1 MIVMRRCGA
10 VVIVGLLLG
19 AVTPMHAQD
28 VRCNGTLLELAVVE
42 EGTSA
47 TDRFQF
53 ALRLEAQATSKKDAL
68 NELNR
73 RLGTIRRKISILAIE
88 VLIVSAPRTYT
99 VGGTTASP
107 QRHQATSNISGE
119 VSRSNYD
126 PLIQQ
131 AGRLP
136 GVSLQGMTSLSST
149 DGARSLQQQLLER
162 ALATGRRQAESTQQL
177 LGLRQLRLIRIDQ
190 RRGGAPLRTSSL
202 SRSERSFDPSEA
214 PKPRQS
220 IRLNLDYCLN

>member
-1 MIVMRRCGA
+1 MRRCGA

-28 VRCNGTLLELAVVE
+28 VRCDGTLLELAVIE

-73 RLGTIRRKISILAIE
+73 RLGTVRRKISGLAIGG
-88 VLIVSAPRTYT
+88 LIVSAPRTYT
-99 VGGTTASP
+99 VGSTTASP

-126 PLIQQ
+126 PLIQR

-149 DGARSLQQQLLER
+149 DSARSLQQQLLER

-190 RRGGAPLRTSSL
+190 RRGGAPLRSSSL
-202 SRSERSFDPSEA
+202 SRSEQSFDPSEA

>member
-1 MIVMRRCGA
+1 MRRCGA

-19 AVTPMHAQD
+19 LTAPLYAQD
-28 VRCNGTLLELAVVE
+28 VRCDGTLLELAVVE

-73 RLGTIRRKISILAIE
+73 RLGTVRREISGLAIGG
-88 VLIVSAPRTYT
+88 LIVSAPRTYM

-190 RRGGAPLRTSSL
+190 RRGGAPLRTSAL
-202 SRSERSFDPSEA
+202 SRSKQSFDPSEA

>member
-1 MIVMRRCGA
+1 MRRCGA

-28 VRCNGTLLELAVVE
+28 VRCDGTLLELAVVE

-53 ALRLEAQATSKKDAL
+53 ALRLEAQATSKKEAL

-73 RLGTIRRKISILAIE
+73 RLGTVRRKISGLAIGG
-88 VLIVSAPRTYT
+88 LIVSAPRTYT

-190 RRGGAPLRTSSL
+190 RRGGAPLRTNAL
-202 SRSERSFDPSEA
+202 SRSKQSFDPSEA

>member
-1 MIVMRRCGA
+1 MVRRCGV

-19 AVTPMHAQD
+19 VVTPMHAQN
-28 VRCNGTLLELAVVE
+28 VRCDGTLLELAVVE
-42 EGTSA
+42 EGTSQ

-53 ALRLEAQATSKKDAL
+53 ALRLGAEATSKKAAL

-73 RLGTIRRKISILAIE
+73 RLGTVRRKISGLASGG
-88 VLIVSAPRTYT
+88 LIVSAPRTYT
-99 VGGTTASP
+99 VGSTTVAP
-107 QRHQATSNISGE
+107 QRHQATTGITGE

-136 GVSLQGMTSLSST
+136 GVSLQGMTSLSFT

-190 RRGGAPLRTSSL
+190 RSGGGALRTSAL
-202 SRSERSFDPSEA
+202 YRKERSFDPAEA

>member
-1 MIVMRRCGA
+1 M
-10 VVIVGLLLG
+10 
-19 AVTPMHAQD
+19 
-28 VRCNGTLLELAVVE
+28 ELAVVE
-42 EGTSA
+42 EGTSE

-53 ALRLEAQATSKKDAL
+53 ALRLGAQATSKKAAL

-73 RLGTIRRKISILAIE
+73 RLGTVRRKISGLASGG
-88 VLIVSAPRTYT
+88 LIVSDPRTYT
-99 VGGTTASP
+99 LGSTTAAP
-107 QRHQATSNISGE
+107 QRHQATTGITGE

-136 GVSLQGMTSLSST
+136 GVSLQGMKSLSST

-162 ALATGRRQAESTQQL
+162 ALARGRRQAESTQQL

-190 RRGGAPLRTSSL
+190 RSGGGLLRASAL
-202 SRSERSFDPSEA
+202 SRLEKSFDPSEA

>member
-1 MIVMRRCGA
+1 MVRRCGA

-19 AVTPMHAQD
+19 AAPPTPAQHL
-28 VRCNGTLLELAVVE
+28 RCEGTLLELAVVE
-42 EGTSA
+42 EGTSE

-53 ALRLEAQATSKKDAL
+53 ALRLGAQATSKKAAL

-73 RLGTIRRKISILAIE
+73 RLGTVRRKMSGLASGG
-88 VLIVSAPRTYT
+88 LIVSAPRTYT
-99 VGGTTASP
+99 VGSTTATQ
-107 QRHQATSNISGE
+107 QRHQATSSISGE

-162 ALATGRRQAESTQQL
+162 ALARGRRQAESTQQL

-190 RRGGAPLRTSSL
+190 RSGGGLLRTSAL
-202 SRSERSFDPSEA
+202 SRSEKSFDPSEA

>member
-1 MIVMRRCGA
+1 MRRCGA
-10 VVIVGLLLG
+10 VVIVGLLFG
-19 AVTPMHAQD
+19 AVTPLHAHD
-28 VRCNGTLLELAVVE
+28 LRCDGTLLELAVVE
-42 EGTSA
+42 EGTSR
-47 TDRFQF
+47 TDRFEFSLQ
-53 ALRLEAQATSKKDAL
+53 LEAQASSKQEAL

-73 RLGTIRRKISILAIE
+73 RLGTVRRKISDLAME
-88 VLIVSAPRTYT
+88 GLIVSAPRTYT

-190 RRGGAPLRTSSL
+190 RRGGALLRTSAL
-202 SRSERSFDPSEA
+202 SRSKQSFDPSEA

-220 IRLNLDYCLN
+220 IRLDLDYCLN

>member
-1 MIVMRRCGA
+1 MRRCGA

-28 VRCNGTLLELAVVE
+28 VRCDGTLLELAVVE

-73 RLGTIRRKISILAIE
+73 RLVTVRRKISGLAIGG
-88 VLIVSAPRTYT
+88 LIVSAPRTYT

-202 SRSERSFDPSEA
+202 SRSKQSFDPSEA

>member
-1 MIVMRRCGA
+1 MRRCGA
-10 VVIVGLLLG
+10 VVIVGLLMG

-28 VRCNGTLLELAVVE
+28 VRCDGTLLELAVVE

-68 NELNR
+68 SELNR
-73 RLGTIRRKISILAIE
+73 RLGTVRRKISGLAIGG
-88 VLIVSAPRTYT
+88 LIVSAPRTYT
-99 VGGTTASP
+99 VGSTTASP
-107 QRHQATSNISGE
+107 QRHQATSNIKGE

-190 RRGGAPLRTSSL
+190 RRGGAPLRTSAL
-202 SRSERSFDPSEA
+202 SRSKQSFDPSEA

-220 IRLNLDYCLN
+220 SRLDLDYCLN

>member
-1 MIVMRRCGA
+1 MRRCGV

-19 AVTPMHAQD
+19 AVTPMHAQN
-28 VRCNGTLLELAVVE
+28 VRCDGTLLELAVVE
-42 EGTSA
+42 EGTSE

-53 ALRLEAQATSKKDAL
+53 ALRLEAQATSKKAAL
-68 NELNR
+68 TELNR
-73 RLGTIRRKISILAIE
+73 RLGTVRRKMSGLASGG
-88 VLIVSAPRTYT
+88 LIVSAPRTYT
-99 VGGTTASP
+99 VGNTTASP
-107 QRHQATSNISGE
+107 QRHQATSRITGE

-162 ALATGRRQAESTQQL
+162 ALARGRRQAESTQQL
-177 LGLRQLRLIRIDQ
+177 LGLSQLRLIRIDQ
-190 RRGGAPLRTSSL
+190 RSGGGLLRASAL
-202 SRSERSFDPSEA
+202 SRSEKSFDPSEA

>member
-1 MIVMRRCGA
+1 MVRRCGA

-19 AVTPMHAQD
+19 AAPPTPAQHL
-28 VRCNGTLLELAVVE
+28 RCEGTLLELAVVE
-42 EGTSA
+42 EGSSQ

-53 ALRLEAQATSKKDAL
+53 ALRLEAQASSKNDAL

-73 RLGTIRRKISILAIE
+73 RLGTVRRKISGLAMGG
-88 VLIVSAPRTYT
+88 LIVSAPRTYT
-99 VGGTTASP
+99 VGSTTAAP
-107 QRHQATSNISGE
+107 QQHQATTGITGE

-162 ALATGRRQAESTQQL
+162 ALARGRRQAESTQQL

-190 RRGGAPLRTSSL
+190 RSGGGLLRASAL
-202 SRSERSFDPSEA
+202 SRSEKSFDPSEA

>member
-1 MIVMRRCGA
+1 M
-10 VVIVGLLLG
+10 IVGLLLG

-28 VRCNGTLLELAVVE
+28 VRCDGTLLELAVVE

-73 RLGTIRRKISILAIE
+73 RLGTVRREISGLAIGG
-88 VLIVSAPRTYT
+88 LIVSGPRTYT

-190 RRGGAPLRTSSL
+190 RRGGAPLRTSAL
-202 SRSERSFDPSEA
+202 SRSKQSFDPSEA

-220 IRLNLDYCLN
+220 IRLDLDYCLN

>member
-1 MIVMRRCGA
+1 
-10 VVIVGLLLG
+10 
-19 AVTPMHAQD
+19 
-28 VRCNGTLLELAVVE
+28 
-42 EGTSA
+42 
-47 TDRFQF
+47 
-53 ALRLEAQATSKKDAL
+53 L

-73 RLGTIRRKISILAIE
+73 RLGTVRRKISGLAIGG
-88 VLIVSAPRTYT
+88 LIVSAPRTYT
-99 VGGTTASP
+99 VGSTTASP
-107 QRHQATSNISGE
+107 QRHQATSNITGE

-149 DGARSLQQQLLER
+149 DGARSLQQQLLKR

-190 RRGGAPLRTSSL
+190 RSGGGLFARVP
-202 SRSERSFDPSEA
+202 
-214 PKPRQS
+214 
-220 IRLNLDYCLN
+220 CLARKEF

>member
-1 MIVMRRCGA
+1 MIVVRRYRA

-19 AVTPMHAQD
+19 AATPLHAQE
-28 VRCNGTLLELAVVE
+28 VRCNGTLLELAVIE
-42 EGTSA
+42 ESTSH

-53 ALRLEAQATSKKDAL
+53 ALRLEAKASSKKDAL

-73 RLGTIRRKISILAIE
+73 RLVTVRRKISGLPIGG
-88 VLIVSAPRTYT
+88 LIVSAPRTYT

-190 RRGGAPLRTSSL
+190 RRGGAPLRTSAL
-202 SRSERSFDPSEA
+202 SRSKQSFDPSEA

-220 IRLNLDYCLN
+220 IRLDLDYCLS

>member
-1 MIVMRRCGA
+1 MIVVRSFRA

-19 AVTPMHAQD
+19 AATPLHAQE
-28 VRCNGTLLELAVVE
+28 VRCNGTLLELAVIE
-42 EGTSA
+42 EGTSH

-53 ALRLEAQATSKKDAL
+53 ALRLEAKASSKNDAL
-68 NELNR
+68 DELNR
-73 RLGTIRRKISILAIE
+73 RLGTVRRKISGLAMGG
-88 VLIVSAPRTYT
+88 LIVSAPRTYT
-99 VGGTTASP
+99 VGSTTATQ
-107 QRHQATSNISGE
+107 QRHQATSSISGE

-136 GVSLQGMTSLSST
+136 GVSLQGMTSLPST

-162 ALATGRRQAESTQQL
+162 ALATGRRQAESTLQL
-177 LGLRQLRLIRIDQ
+177 LGRRQLRLIRIDQ
-190 RRGGAPLRTSSL
+190 RSGGGALRTSAL
-202 SRSERSFDPSEA
+202 SRKERSFDPAEA

>member
-1 MIVMRRCGA
+1 MRRCGA

-28 VRCNGTLLELAVVE
+28 VRCDGTLLELAVVE
-42 EGTSA
+42 EGTRA

-73 RLGTIRRKISILAIE
+73 RLGTVRREISGLAIGG
-88 VLIVSAPRTYT
+88 LIVSGPRTYT

-190 RRGGAPLRTSSL
+190 RRGGAPLRTSAL
-202 SRSERSFDPSEA
+202 SRSKQSFDPSEA

-220 IRLNLDYCLN
+220 IRLDLDYCLN

>member
-10 VVIVGLLLG
+10 FVVVGLLLG
-19 AVTPMHAQD
+19 AATPMHAQD
-28 VRCNGTLLELAVVE
+28 VRCAGTLLELAVIE
-42 EGTSA
+42 EGTSQ

-53 ALRLEAQATSKKDAL
+53 VLRLEAQASSKQDAL

-73 RLGTIRRKISILAIE
+73 RLGTVRRKISGLAIGG
-88 VLIVSAPRTYT
+88 LIVSAPRTYT
-99 VGGTTASP
+99 VGRTTASP
-107 QRHQATSNISGE
+107 QRHQATSSIQGE

-177 LGLRQLRLIRIDQ
+177 LGLRQLQLIRIDQ
-190 RRGGAPLRTSSL
+190 RSGGGPLRTSSL

>member
-1 MIVMRRCGA
+1 MIVVRSFRA

-19 AVTPMHAQD
+19 AANPLHAQE
-28 VRCNGTLLELAVVE
+28 VRCNGTLLELAVIE
-42 EGTSA
+42 EGTSH

-53 ALRLEAQATSKKDAL
+53 ALRLEAKASSKKDAL

-73 RLGTIRRKISILAIE
+73 RLVTVRRKISGLAIGG
-88 VLIVSAPRTYT
+88 LIVSAPRTYT

-190 RRGGAPLRTSSL
+190 RRGGAPLRTSAL
-202 SRSERSFDPSEA
+202 SRSKQSFDPSEA

-220 IRLNLDYCLN
+220 MRLDLDYCLN

>member
-1 MIVMRRCGA
+1 MRRCGV

-19 AVTPMHAQD
+19 AVTPMHAQN
-28 VRCNGTLLELAVVE
+28 VRCDGTLLELAVVE
-42 EGTSA
+42 EGTSE

-68 NELNR
+68 NELKR
-73 RLGTIRRKISILAIE
+73 RLGTVRRKMSGLAMGG
-88 VLIVSAPRTYT
+88 LIVSAPRTHT
-99 VGGTTASP
+99 VGSTTAAP
-107 QRHQATSNISGE
+107 QRYHATTAITGE

-131 AGRLP
+131 AGHLL
-136 GVSLQGMTSLSST
+136 GVSLQGMTSLSSI
-149 DGARSLQQQLLER
+149 DGARSLQQQLFER
-162 ALATGRRQAESTQQL
+162 ALATGRRQAQSTQQL
-177 LGLRQLRLIRIDQ
+177 LGLSKIRLIRID
-190 RRGGAPLRTSSL
+190 RRSGGGLLRTSAL
-202 SRSERSFDPSEA
+202 SRPEKSFDPSEA

>member
-1 MIVMRRCGA
+1 MRRCGA

-19 AVTPMHAQD
+19 AAPPTPAQHL
-28 VRCNGTLLELAVVE
+28 RCEGTLLELAVVE
-42 EGTSA
+42 EGTSE

-53 ALRLEAQATSKKDAL
+53 ALRLGEQASSKKAAL

-73 RLGTIRRKISILAIE
+73 RLGTVRRKISGLASGG
-88 VLIVSAPRTYT
+88 LIVSAPRTYT
-99 VGGTTASP
+99 LGSTTAAP
-107 QRHQATSNISGE
+107 QRHQATTGITGE

-126 PLIQQ
+126 SLIQQ

-177 LGLRQLRLIRIDQ
+177 LGLSQLRLIRIDQ
-190 RRGGAPLRTSSL
+190 RSGGGFLRASAL
-202 SRSERSFDPSEA
+202 SRSEKSFDPSEA
-214 PKPRQS
+214 PKPRQT

>member
-1 MIVMRRCGA
+1 MIA
-10 VVIVGLLLG
+10 GLLLG

-28 VRCNGTLLELAVVE
+28 VRCDGTLLELAVIE

-73 RLGTIRRKISILAIE
+73 RLGTVRREISGLAIGG
-88 VLIVSAPRTYT
+88 LIVSAPRTYT

-190 RRGGAPLRTSSL
+190 RRGGAPLRSSSL
-202 SRSERSFDPSEA
+202 SRSEQSFDPSEA

>member
-1 MIVMRRCGA
+1 MRELCWNWQ
-10 VVIVGLLLG
+10 LLKR
-19 AVTPMHAQD
+19 ARAKQTVFNSPCVWERKP
-28 VRCNGTLLELAVVE
+28 VR
-42 EGTSA
+42 
-47 TDRFQF
+47 
-53 ALRLEAQATSKKDAL
+53 KKAAL

-73 RLGTIRRKISILAIE
+73 RLGTVRRKISGLASGG
-88 VLIVSAPRTYT
+88 LIVSAPRTYT
-99 VGGTTASP
+99 VGSTTAAP
-107 QRHQATSNISGE
+107 QRHQATTGITGE

-177 LGLRQLRLIRIDQ
+177 WGLSKLRLIRID
-190 RRGGAPLRTSSL
+190 RRSGGGLLRTSAL
-202 SRSERSFDPSEA
+202 SRSKKSFDPSEA